1 MESLTLIRP
10 VLVKVKVTEG
20 YKKAA
25 AAELREAVRRLD
37 MELQHLDFQEKR
49 LVSELEKK
57 NPQGIPA
64 ARQHL
69 EQERRRRADSRQKLL
84 ERLKEVG
91 DLALGSEVV
100 YGKMESPVEIKVGD
114 DWRRVLGVE
123 IVLKDGFVTEIR
135 RHGGEEYGNG

>member
-10 VLVKVKVTEG
+10 VLVKVKVTDN
-20 YKKAA
+20 YKKNAI
-25 AAELREAVRRLD
+25 AELQDAIRRIEIDLQRLD
-37 MELQHLDFQEKR
+37 YQEKR
-49 LVSELEKK
+49 LVVELEKK

-69 EQERRRRADSRQKLL
+69 DQERQRMAENRHKLID
-84 ERLKEVG
+84 RLKEVG
-91 DLALGSEVV
+91 ELSLGAEVL

-123 IVLKDGFVTEIR
+123 VVLQDGVITEIR
-135 RHGGEEYGNG
+135 

>member
-10 VLVKVKVTEG
+10 VLVKAIVTDN

-25 AAELREAVRRLD
+25 VK
-37 MELQHLDFQEKR
+37 ELQEAIQLIEADMQRLDFQEKR

-57 NPQGIPA
+57 SPQGIPA
-64 ARQHL
+64 AKQRL
-69 EQERRRRADSRQKLL
+69 DQERQRMAENRQKLIY
-84 ERLKEVG
+84 RLKEVG
-91 DLALGSEVV
+91 QLTLGSEVV

-123 IVLKDGFVTEIR
+123 IVLQDGIITAIR
-135 RHGGEEYGNG
+135 

>member
-10 VLVKVKVTEG
+10 VLVKVKVTDN

-25 AAELREAVRRLD
+25 LAELQEAVQRTELELQRLD
-37 MELQHLDFQEKR
+37 YQEKR
-49 LVSELEKK
+49 LAGELEKK
-57 NPQGIPA
+57 NPQGVLA

-69 EQERRRRADSRQKLL
+69 EQERQRLAENRQKLVA
-84 ERLKEVG
+84 RMKEVG
-91 DLALGSEVV
+91 DLAPGAEVF

-123 IVLKDGFVTEIR
+123 IILQDGIITDIR
-135 RHGGEEYGNG
+135 